1 MRLTLPSALAAA
13 AISSTVVPHVAPD
26 AEELDDAISEPAEA
40 EADVASEDDELEHAA
55 NSAEASTT
63 GTTYS
68 DLRMDDLS

>member
-1 MRLTLPSALAAA
+1 
-13 AISSTVVPHVAPD
+13 VGPD

-55 NSAEASTT
+55 SSAEASTT